1 MEIVSYIN
9 NIKQGL
15 SMNIKEEF
23 RDFLDESI
31 TKDNE
36 EKFWSEIKNKVNDK
50 KYKEIR
56 DFYNTNYDR
65 SYFDNY
71 NYTKFK
77 RMMFKKFNISNSL
90 KGELDIV

>member
-23 RDFLDESI
+23 RDFLDESV

-36 EKFWSEIKNKVNDK
+36 ERFFILLYFKVYLSVN
-50 KYKEIR
+50 
-56 DFYNTNYDR
+56 
-65 SYFDNY
+65 
-71 NYTKFK
+71 
-77 RMMFKKFNISNSL
+77 
-90 KGELDIV
+90 